1 MYFDIQWIF
10 LIQTD
15 HTFPQ
20 QMICDNITIFSYYP
34 LIKKD
39 HCLKNFIEISWRVL
53 LQLYLQTIQS
63 RLFMQTMTTTKLN
76 KKFKLNP
83 TKTKVDLWFI
93 ISYTNVGGGLCSHFP
108 EVKIHLPSTKSGLLF
123 LCLKLVLIHLSQCR
137 NSQSWSDHP

>member
-93 ISYTNVGGGLCSHFP
+93 ISYTNVRGESMFP
-108 EVKIHLPSTKSGLLF
+108 LSRGENPSSQYQIWP
-123 LCLKLVLIHLSQCR
+123 LISVW
-137 NSQSWSDHP
+137 N